1 MAADH
6 SLGRSQSHML
16 VIGSTSG
23 GKSVLTQTHVIQ
35 TALGF
40 KFIVVIDDGL
50 SWMTTCHKLD
60 PTSRPIIVRSNGNQ
74 TFNIFDT
81 RRLPLSAE
89 HLTNATAL
97 CHLLV
102 GRSNDEDK
110 DKLRAAVLADTISEV
125 YDVAYRAWRNRNPE
139 AHYNLCRE
147 TALLLKFQEANGIE
161 GFLDAFLEARST
173 VAMRTRKHYWSL
185 KTISTIKLRWLWIA
199 IRQLNIWC
207 AIWLSRPG
215 LRKCSPPCSIYTM
228 SFTPRLCRK
237 EPIKSCALLSPAC

>member
-1 MAADH
+1 MWPAGSTPRAYLDQ
-6 SLGRSQSHML
+6 SEWISDGDQNNLIGGRTFLGAQPAHML

-60 PTSRPIIVRSNGNQ
+60 ATSRPIIVRSNGNQ

-125 YDVAYRAWRNRNPE
+125 STFLWRL
-139 AHYNLCRE
+139 A
-147 TALLLKFQEANGIE
+147 
-161 GFLDAFLEARST
+161 
-173 VAMRTRKHYWSL
+173 
-185 KTISTIKLRWLWIA
+185 
-199 IRQLNIWC
+199 
-207 AIWLSRPG
+207 
-215 LRKCSPPCSIYTM
+215 
-228 SFTPRLCRK
+228 
-237 EPIKSCALLSPAC
+237 